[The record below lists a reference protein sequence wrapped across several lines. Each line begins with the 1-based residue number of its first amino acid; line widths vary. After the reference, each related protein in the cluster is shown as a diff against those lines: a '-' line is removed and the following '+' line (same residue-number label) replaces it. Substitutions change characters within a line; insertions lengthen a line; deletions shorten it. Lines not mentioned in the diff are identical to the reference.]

1 MKPDDVT
8 DGVALDCS
16 CLRPNGSYLE
26 AYKLDEFTSK
36 AKVFARAKPE
46 DKLVIVKSLQDQGLV
61 CAMTGDGVNDAPA
74 LKQSDIG
81 VAMGIQGTDVAKSA
95 SDMILVDD
103 NFVSIVGAV
112 ERGRTIYA
120 GIQKFVAFIMSV
132 HIGEVLQIFSCI
144 VINTQLIRSP
154 LQILFLILVTDL
166 PPAVALGQEP
176 GDPDIMLHRPRPKS
190 QPIVIKWMWLS
201 IWANGLILASVI
213 FVCFLICLDHYAGML
228 NNTDITERGR
238 RERDSPSE
246 CTIDD
251 GQFCMCR
258 YNDGVNFK
266 TIEECN
272 KNFEE
277 FSMSYRIRQA
287 QTAAFIAVV
296 FAENLRAYSSRS
308 FDTPCYIG
316 LLTNP
321 SMQKAVFIAQ
331 TALWIVVL
339 TPYLSTDI
347 FGLDGTSVDGF
358 GFFMAVGSAFVC
370 LLICE
375 LYKFVAATHIRAY
388 RKKETEE
395 AQEGERLRLENVL
408 KEHARNSAN
417 ISSKQLIIEAP
428 SDTLNKDEVAQ
439 EVADTIERFSAMP
452 SAVKSQN
459 LAISS
464 VTNGVIAQKTTSKE
478 AGAAVEIE
486 MAQVEVTLEETAQ
499 EPPTAEE
506 EKEKE

>member
-1 MKPDDVT
+1 
-8 DGVALDCS
+8 
-16 CLRPNGSYLE
+16 
-26 AYKLDEFTSK
+26 
-36 AKVFARAKPE
+36 
-46 DKLVIVKSLQDQGLV
+46 
-61 CAMTGDGVNDAPA
+61 
-74 LKQSDIG
+74 
-81 VAMGIQGTDVAKSA
+81 MG
-95 SDMILVDD
+95 
-103 NFVSIVGAV
+103 
-112 ERGRTIYA
+112 
-120 GIQKFVAFIMSV
+120 
-132 HIGEVLQIFSCI
+132 
-144 VINTQLIRSP
+144 
-154 LQILFLILVTDL
+154 ILVTDL

-201 IWANGLILASVI
+201 IGANGLILASVI

-238 RERDSPSE
+238 RERDSPS
-246 CTIDD
+246 
-251 GQFCMCR
+251 
-258 YNDGVNFK
+258 
-266 TIEECN
+266 ECN